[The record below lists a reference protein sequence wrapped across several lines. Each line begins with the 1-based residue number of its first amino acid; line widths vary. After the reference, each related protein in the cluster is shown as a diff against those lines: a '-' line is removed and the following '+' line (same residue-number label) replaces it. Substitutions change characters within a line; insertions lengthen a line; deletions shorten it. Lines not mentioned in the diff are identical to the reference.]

1 MAQGHHHILKH
12 KHIKPNPFL
21 YFMDRGMYII
31 ALIAPIMT
39 IPQLIDVFHG
49 HVQGVSL
56 LTWGAY
62 AVVSGLW
69 LVYGFFH
76 KDKPLM
82 LTQFLL
88 LVLDGS
94 IVFFVLLFR

>member
-1 MAQGHHHILKH
+1 MAQGHHHITKHTHASKSLLKT
-12 KHIKPNPFL
+12 
-21 YFMDRGMYII
+21 MDKCMYII

-49 HVQGVSL
+49 HVAGVSL

-69 LVYGFFH
+69 FLYGILH

-88 LVLDGS
+88 LLLDS
-94 IVFFVLLFR
+94 AIVIFVIMYR